1 MCRLTE
7 RGIRERFKEGEA
19 MEYNVKEFNELTTR
33 ELYEIL
39 KLRSDVCVVEQN
51 CVYPDIDG
59 IDYDALHFYLKV
71 ENRIEAY
78 LRVFPIKEGVF
89 QIGRVVTR
97 EHGKGYGGKLM
108 EFSLPLME
116 EKLQPKEIVME
127 AQVYATG
134 FYEKYGF
141 EICSEEFPEDGIPHV
156 KMKRVYKRD

>member
-1 MCRLTE
+1 
-7 RGIRERFKEGEA
+7 
-19 MEYNVKEFNELTTR
+19 MEYYVKEFMEFTLE

-39 KLRSDVCVVEQN
+39 KLRSDVFVVEQN

-59 IDYDALHFYLKV
+59 IDCDALHFYLKV

-78 LRVFPIKEGVF
+78 LRVFPVGEGVY

-108 EFSLPLME
+108 EFSLPVIE
-116 EKLQPKEIVME
+116 ERLEPGKIVME

-141 EICSEEFPEDGIPHV
+141 EICSEEFLEDGIPHV
-156 KMKRVYKRD
+156 KMVRKK

>member
-1 MCRLTE
+1 
-7 RGIRERFKEGEA
+7 
-19 MEYNVKEFNELTTR
+19 MELVVKTFEELSNR

-39 KLRSDVCVVEQN
+39 KLRSDVFVVEQN

-59 IDYDALHFYLKV
+59 IDYDALHFNMNV

-78 LRVFPIKEGVF
+78 LRVFPLSEGVY

-108 EFSLPLME
+108 ECSLPVIE
-116 EKLQPKEIVME
+116 ERLQPKEIVME
-127 AQVYATG
+127 AQVYAVG

-141 EICSEEFPEDGIPHV
+141 EICSEEFLEDGIPHV
-156 KMKRVYKRD
+156 KMKRFSKRDRVTG

>member
-1 MCRLTE
+1 M
-7 RGIRERFKEGEA
+7 
-19 MEYNVKEFNELTTR
+19 
-33 ELYEIL
+33 
-39 KLRSDVCVVEQN
+39 VEQN

-127 AQVYATG
+127 AQVYAIG
-134 FYEKYGF
+134 FYQKEGF
-141 EICSEEFPEDGIPHV
+141 EVTSVEFLEDGIPHV
-156 KMKRVYKRD
+156 QMRLAYS